1 MPTIHINTWP
11 LSATLFNGEVAGG
24 VVPVLFATDE
34 AAALDSITSDL
45 AKAHWDVN
53 KVFFIS
59 ESINLKE
66 ALALIKK
73 PRYKIKKFIRLRTKL
88 KHKNF

>member
-11 LSATLFNGEVAGG
+11 LSATLFDEEVAGG

-34 AAALDSITSDL
+34 AAALDSITSDP
-45 AKAHWDVN
+45 AKAHWDVNKLN

-73 PRYKIKKFIRLRTKL
+73 PR
-88 KHKNF
+88 

>member
-11 LSATLFNGEVAGG
+11 LSATLFDGEVAGG

-53 KVFFIS
+53 KLNKVFFIS

-73 PRYKIKKFIRLRTKL
+73 PRY
-88 KHKNF
+88 

>member
-11 LSATLFNGEVAGG
+11 LSATLFDGEVAGG

-34 AAALDSITSDL
+34 AAALDSISSDL

-53 KVFFIS
+53 KLNKVFFIL

-73 PRYKIKKFIRLRTKL
+73 PR
-88 KHKNF
+88 

>member
-11 LSATLFNGEVAGG
+11 LSATLFDGEVAGG

-34 AAALDSITSDL
+34 AAALDSISSDL

-53 KVFFIS
+53 KLNKVFFIP

-73 PRYKIKKFIRLRTKL
+73 PR
-88 KHKNF
+88 

>member
-1 MPTIHINTWP
+1 MPTIDINTWP
-11 LSATLFNGEVAGG
+11 LSATLFDGEVAGG

-34 AAALDSITSDL
+34 AAALDSISSDL
-45 AKAHWDVN
+45 AKAHWDVNKLN

-73 PRYKIKKFIRLRTKL
+73 PR
-88 KHKNF
+88 

>member
-11 LSATLFNGEVAGG
+11 LSATLFDGEVAGG

-53 KVFFIS
+53 KLNKVFFIS
-59 ESINLKE
+59 ESIN
-66 ALALIKK
+66 
-73 PRYKIKKFIRLRTKL
+73 KIKKTNL
-88 KHKNF
+88 KDYELS

>member
-11 LSATLFNGEVAGG
+11 LSATLFDGEVAGG

-53 KVFFIS
+53 KLNKVFFIS

-66 ALALIKK
+66 ALDLIKK
-73 PRYKIKKFIRLRTKL
+73 PRY
-88 KHKNF
+88 

>member
-11 LSATLFNGEVAGG
+11 LSATLFDGEVAGG
-24 VVPVLFATDE
+24 VVPVLFVTDE

-45 AKAHWDVN
+45 AKAHWDVNKLN

-73 PRYKIKKFIRLRTKL
+73 PRY
-88 KHKNF
+88 

>member
-11 LSATLFNGEVAGG
+11 LSATLFDGEVAGG

-34 AAALDSITSDL
+34 AAALDSISSDL
-45 AKAHWDVN
+45 AKAHWDVNKLN

-73 PRYKIKKFIRLRTKL
+73 LR
-88 KHKNF
+88 

>member
-53 KVFFIS
+53 KLNKVFFIS

-73 PRYKIKKFIRLRTKL
+73 PRY
-88 KHKNF
+88 

>member
-11 LSATLFNGEVAGG
+11 LSATLFDGEVAGG

-34 AAALDSITSDL
+34 AAALDSISSDL
-45 AKAHWDVN
+45 AKAHWDVNKLN

-73 PRYKIKKFIRLRTKL
+73 PR
-88 KHKNF
+88 

>member
-11 LSATLFNGEVAGG
+11 LSATLFDGEVAGG

-53 KVFFIS
+53 KLNKVFFIS

-73 PRYKIKKFIRLRTKL
+73 PR
-88 KHKNF
+88 

>member
-11 LSATLFNGEVAGG
+11 LSATLFDGEVAGG

-34 AAALDSITSDL
+34 AAALDSISSDL

-53 KVFFIS
+53 KLNKVFFIS
-59 ESINLKE
+59 RPSRVGD
-66 ALALIKK
+66 ALAL
-73 PRYKIKKFIRLRTKL
+73 RTK
-88 KHKNF
+88 NSVVYI

>member
-1 MPTIHINTWP
+1 MSTIHINTWP
-11 LSATLFNGEVAGG
+11 LSATLFDGEVAGG

-53 KVFFIS
+53 KLNKVFFIS

-73 PRYKIKKFIRLRTKL
+73 PRY
-88 KHKNF
+88 

>member
-11 LSATLFNGEVAGG
+11 LSATLFDGEVAGG

-34 AAALDSITSDL
+34 AAALDSISSDL
-45 AKAHWDVN
+45 AKAHWDVNKLN

-73 PRYKIKKFIRLRTKL
+73 PRY
-88 KHKNF
+88 

>member
-11 LSATLFNGEVAGG
+11 LSATLFDGEVAGG

-34 AAALDSITSDL
+34 AAALDSISSDL
-45 AKAHWDVN
+45 AKAHWYVN
-53 KVFFIS
+53 KLNKVLFIS

-73 PRYKIKKFIRLRTKL
+73 PRY
-88 KHKNF
+88 

>member
-11 LSATLFNGEVAGG
+11 LSATLFDGEVAGG

-34 AAALDSITSDL
+34 AAALDSITSDM
-45 AKAHWDVN
+45 AKAHWDVNKLN

-73 PRYKIKKFIRLRTKL
+73 PR
-88 KHKNF
+88 

>member
-11 LSATLFNGEVAGG
+11 LSATLFDGEVAGG

-53 KVFFIS
+53 KLNKVFFIS

-66 ALALIKK
+66 VLALIKK
-73 PRYKIKKFIRLRTKL
+73 PRY
-88 KHKNF
+88 

>member
-53 KVFFIS
+53 KLNKVFFIS

-73 PRYKIKKFIRLRTKL
+73 PR
-88 KHKNF
+88 

>member
-1 MPTIHINTWP
+1 M
-11 LSATLFNGEVAGG
+11 
-24 VVPVLFATDE
+24 PVLFATDE
-34 AAALDSITSDL
+34 AAALDSITSDP
-45 AKAHWDVN
+45 AKAHWDVNKLN

-73 PRYKIKKFIRLRTKL
+73 PR
-88 KHKNF
+88 

>member
-11 LSATLFNGEVAGG
+11 LSATLFDGEVAGG

-34 AAALDSITSDL
+34 AAALDSITSDP
-45 AKAHWDVN
+45 AKAHWDVNKLN

-73 PRYKIKKFIRLRTKL
+73 PRY
-88 KHKNF
+88 